1 MSFKKAA
8 FTAAAAIL
16 ALGALQSAGA
26 AYSEGLELVPAGDIV
41 GIRIENDGPM
51 VVSFSAGNG
60 AEAASPAFEAGI
72 LPGDVIKAVNGKKVA
87 SLADFADFMKLWDGG
102 EINVTIERGGK
113 PLDFTLVPRAKSTG
127 GAELGVCVRDGMVG
141 LGTVTFYDPASG
153 AFGALGHGV
162 NDIDTGTLLPL
173 KSGSIMKAEVSGA
186 VKGKAGSAGEITG
199 SFDMET
205 ELGDISSN
213 TVCGI
218 FGTATDLIRKK
229 GAALPA
235 APKSAVKTGGAKIIS
250 CVSGDAREYDI
261 EIARVYPDD
270 GSGRDMLI
278 SINDP
283 ELIAAT
289 GGIVQ
294 GMSGSPI
301 IQNGKLVGAV
311 THVLLSDPTR
321 GYGISIETMLDAMDA
336 PAA

>member
-1 MSFKKAA
+1 MNFKKRAGV
-8 FTAAAAIL
+8 AAALIVVFS
-16 ALGALQSAGA
+16 ALQSAGA
-26 AYSEGLELVPAGDIV
+26 AYSEGLRLVPAGDIV

-51 VVSFSAGNG
+51 VVSFAGGNG
-60 AEAASPAFEAGI
+60 AGAASPAFEAGI
-72 LPGDVIKAVNGKKVA
+72 LPGDVIKAVNGQKVA
-87 SLADFADFMKLWDGG
+87 NLADFANFMKLWDGG
-102 EINVTIERGGK
+102 EINVTVERDGAR
-113 PLDFTLVPRAKSTG
+113 LDFTLVPKSKSTG

-162 NDIDTGTLLPL
+162 NDVDTGTLLPL
-173 KSGSIMKAEVSGA
+173 KSGAIMKAEVSGA

-199 SFDMET
+199 SFDMENP
-205 ELGDISSN
+205 LGSIFSN

-218 FGTATDLIRKK
+218 FGTATDLIRKNISS
-229 GAALPA
+229 LPA
-235 APKSAVKTGGAKIIS
+235 APKSAIETGSAKIIN
-250 CVSGDAREYDI
+250 CVSGSAREY
-261 EIARVYPDD
+261 EIQINRVYPDD

-278 SINDP
+278 SITDP
-283 ELIAAT
+283 ALIDVT

-311 THVLLSDPTR
+311 THVLLNDPTK
-321 GYGISIETMLDAMDA
+321 GYGISIETMLDAMEA